1 MDIVQLLQLQS
12 KLIPDMFEK
21 FNKRY
26 ELLVSIKMN
35 QPIGRKNLIDIVG
48 LTERQLRTECETLS
62 KLGLILKSTTGMT
75 VSREGEA
82 FLLEI
87 REFLKEDSFVAE
99 KKIIK
104 EHFGV
109 RDVYVIAGDFSKSQ
123 ETRKDMVN
131 LLFEKVNI
139 IIERECVLG
148 VSGGSTMG
156 CVADMADKTFAYGK
170 DIMITPI
177 RGALTISNTGFQ
189 SNDIA
194 TKLAVNTNHRY
205 QLLHAPDNIGKAT
218 LEELVKEPIVKNALD
233 IIKNTSIIIHSIG
246 DAFEMARRRKLSKE
260 VLRLLK
266 DKSAYSESF
275 GSYFDYQGNVI
286 YETET
291 IGMKGE
297 DVEKVSN
304 IFTIVGGGDKVDAV
318 FSYLNSKPKN
328 TTLIIDE
335 AICKQILTKVI
346 TQ

>member
-1 MDIVQLLQLQS
+1 MDILQLLQLQG
-12 KLIPDMFEK
+12 KLIPDLFEK

-26 ELLVSIKMN
+26 ELLVSIKNN
-35 QPIGRKNLIDIVG
+35 QPIGRRNLIDIVG
-48 LTERQLRTECETLS
+48 LTERQLRTECDTLY
-62 KLGLILKSTTGMT
+62 KLGLISKNTTGMT
-75 VSREGEA
+75 ISQDGES

-87 REFLKEDSFVAE
+87 NNFLRSDAFGAE
-99 KKIIK
+99 RKIIK
-104 EHFGV
+104 EHFGIKE
-109 RDVYVIAGDFSKSQ
+109 VYVIAGDFSKSQ
-123 ETRKDMVN
+123 ETRKDMVM
-131 LLFEKVNI
+131 LLFEKINI
-139 IIERECVLG
+139 IIDRECVLG

-156 CVADMADKTFAYGK
+156 YIASMADKTFAYGK
-170 DIMITPI
+170 DITITPI

-218 LEELVKEPIVKNALD
+218 LEELMKEPIVKSALD

-260 VLRLLK
+260 VLKLLE
-266 DKSAYSESF
+266 DKNAYSESF

-291 IGMKGE
+291 IGMNSE

-304 IFTIVGGGDKVDAV
+304 IFTIVGGGNKADAT